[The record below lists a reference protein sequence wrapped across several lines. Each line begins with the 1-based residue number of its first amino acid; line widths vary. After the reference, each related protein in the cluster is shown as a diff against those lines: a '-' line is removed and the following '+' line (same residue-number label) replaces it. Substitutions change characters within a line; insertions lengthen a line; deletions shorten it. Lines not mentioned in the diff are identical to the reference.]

1 VSLEMV
7 KEIRDA
13 ESKADQI
20 KRDASVQARQIAQES
35 QRACQAVIEKA
46 KADAAAIRAEAIAQA
61 DAEAEEEGKLRR
73 AKVAQHCKEI
83 SEAASESIDRAVSII
98 VERIIKG

>member
-1 VSLEMV
+1 MV
-7 KEIRDA
+7 KEIKDA

-20 KRDASVQARQIAQES
+20 KRDASVQVRQIAQES

-73 AKVAQHCKEI
+73 AKVAQQCKEI
-83 SEAASESIDRAVSII
+83 SEAASKSTDKAVSII
-98 VERIIKG
+98 VERIMKG